1 MLPGVVFDFSI
12 LDTRPGFAVL
22 HFKSK
27 KDLSGLLKEAGG
39 HRWQRVSPTEKKGRV
54 HTSTITVAVLPV
66 PSATEVK
73 IDQKDLEIRTCRG
86 HGAGGQHRNVT
97 DSAVQILHKPSGILV
112 VHQNER
118 SQHANKTSA
127 MVALR
132 AKLLEQQKQQTLD
145 KRNAKRKGQLGS
157 GMRGDK
163 RRTIRVRD
171 NKVKDHQ
178 TGKTMAYKEYARGAI
193 DKLW

>member
-1 MLPGVVFDFSI
+1 MLPGVGFDLAI

-22 HFKSK
+22 HFKGK

-39 HRWQRVSPTEKKGRV
+39 HRWQRVSPTERKGRV

-66 PSATEVK
+66 PSEAEVK
-73 IDQKDLEIRTCRG
+73 IDQKDLDVSTCRG

-97 DSAVQILHKPSGILV
+97 DSAVQILHKPTGILV

-118 SQHANKTSA
+118 SQHMNKASA

-132 AKLLEQQKQQTLD
+132 AKLLERKKEEKTV
-145 KRNAKRKGQLGS
+145 KRNAQRNGQLGS

-163 RRTIRVRD
+163 VRTIRVRD
-171 NKVKDHQ
+171 NQVKDHQ
-178 TGKTMAYKEYARGAI
+178 SGKTMAYKEYMRGAVN
-193 DKLW
+193 KLW